1 MNVQFYC
8 CGCGDDFGLGWLY
21 AHAVLL
27 GNLVELCMGFPSP
40 FVGDGIISVCVC
52 VCLYFNGRTFGLL
65 LKFCLA
71 LICFYGLIR

>member
-52 VCLYFNGRTFGLL
+52 VFIF
-65 LKFCLA
+65 
-71 LICFYGLIR
+71 